1 MNKKL
6 MLFMN
11 TCMLRFSSVADG
23 YFSSAQILET
33 GLAKVGIKFP
43 KRLWFQ
49 YKLPDGISP
58 EKFEI
63 EAAKIAFFLFEEPT
77 IERLVQYGI
86 IDRCNLS
93 DKELAAVQKYRV
105 SQRSNYLE
113 ILDKHVKWVKENNPE
128 LSSVNIQDNEVAKRN
143 FLEGVLYGFGPE
155 EISYFITR
163 SFDEAESDSVE
174 IDKLAESLQKIGV
187 QLTYVLS
194 PNNRLLLEKELEK
207 YFMKQKQFEG
217 KE

>member
-11 TCMLRFSSVADG
+11 TCMLQFSSAAGG

-43 KRLWFQ
+43 KKLWFQ

-58 EKFEI
+58 EKFEL
-63 EAAKIAFFLFEEPT
+63 EMEKIIFFAFEYPT
-77 IERLVQYGI
+77 IKGI
-86 IDRCNLS
+86 VEIGCVDRDGLS
-93 DKELAAVQKYRV
+93 DEELDIVQKYRV
-105 SQRSNYLE
+105 SQRLKYLE

-128 LSSVNIQDNEVAKRN
+128 LSNVNIQDNEVAKSG
-143 FLEGVLYGFGPE
+143 FLRGVLYGFGPE

-187 QLTYVLS
+187 QLTYILS

>member
-11 TCMLRFSSVADG
+11 TCMLQFSSAADG

-43 KRLWFQ
+43 KKLWFQ

-58 EKFEI
+58 EKFEL
-63 EAAKIAFFLFEEPT
+63 EMAKIIFFAFEYPT
-77 IERLVQYGI
+77 IKDIVEIGCV
-86 IDRCNLS
+86 DRDGVS
-93 DKELAAVQKYRV
+93 DEELDIVQKYRV
-105 SQRSNYLE
+105 SQKSKYLE

-128 LSSVNIQDNEVAKRN
+128 LSSVNIQDNEVAKSN

-163 SFDEAESDSVE
+163 SFDDSELDSVE
-174 IDKLAESLQKIGV
+174 IDKLAKSLQKIGV
-187 QLTYVLS
+187 QLTYILS

>member
-11 TCMLRFSSVADG
+11 TCMLQFSSVADG

-43 KRLWFQ
+43 KKLWFQ

-58 EKFEI
+58 EKFEL
-63 EAAKIAFFLFEEPT
+63 EMVKIIFFAFEYPT
-77 IERLVQYGI
+77 IKDIVEIGCV
-86 IDRCNLS
+86 DRDGVS
-93 DKELAAVQKYRV
+93 DEELDIVQKYRV
-105 SQRSNYLE
+105 SQKSKYIE

-128 LSSVNIQDNEVAKRN
+128 LSNVNIQDNEVAKSG
-143 FLEGVLYGFGPE
+143 FLRGVLYGFGPE

-187 QLTYVLS
+187 QLTYILS

>member
-11 TCMLRFSSVADG
+11 TCMLQFSSVADG

-43 KRLWFQ
+43 KKLWFQ

-58 EKFEI
+58 EKFEL
-63 EAAKIAFFLFEEPT
+63 EMAKIIFFASEYPT
-77 IERLVQYGI
+77 IKDIVEIGCV
-86 IDRCNLS
+86 DRDGLS
-93 DKELAAVQKYRV
+93 DEELDIVQKYRV
-105 SQRSNYLE
+105 SQRLKYLE

-128 LSSVNIQDNEVAKRN
+128 LSNVNIQDNEVAKSG
-143 FLEGVLYGFGPE
+143 FLRGVLYGFGPE

-163 SFDEAESDSVE
+163 SFDDSELDSAKQDELSDVLK
-174 IDKLAESLQKIGV
+174 KLGV

>member
-11 TCMLRFSSVADG
+11 TCMLRFSSAADG

-43 KRLWFQ
+43 KKLWFQ

-58 EKFEI
+58 EKFEL
-63 EAAKIAFFLFEEPT
+63 EMAKIIFFAFEYPT
-77 IERLVQYGI
+77 IKDIVEIGCV
-86 IDRCNLS
+86 DRDGLS
-93 DKELAAVQKYRV
+93 DEELDVVQKYRV
-105 SQRSNYLE
+105 SQQSKYLE

-128 LSSVNIQDNEVAKRN
+128 LSSVNIQDNEVAKSN

-174 IDKLAESLQKIGV
+174 IDKLAKSLQKIGV
-187 QLTYVLS
+187 QLTYILS